1 MSGIEEGPTLEA
13 GTMKQAA
20 MGAGAPTN
28 PTSVGHGTMR
38 LQSDLV
44 LTELLLVILQMYNDG
59 GDGLLTT
66 MMETNIG
73 RTFFTTSPKSNFPPR
88 TNPAVFNHHG
98 PSTDITMATLTTPT
112 TAATFATT
120 TTGQLAPALPIYEGG
135 IDLRRRLPWET
146 SSIGDSTRAD
156 DEFDHS
162 PLVSHP
168 NWEIDED

>member
-1 MSGIEEGPTLEA
+1 
-13 GTMKQAA
+13 
-20 MGAGAPTN
+20 
-28 PTSVGHGTMR
+28 MR
-38 LQSDLV
+38 LQSDV
-44 LTELLLVILQMYNDG
+44 MLTLLQGQVVNDRN
-59 GDGLLTT
+59 DGLLTT

>member
-1 MSGIEEGPTLEA
+1 
-13 GTMKQAA
+13 MKQAA
-20 MGAGAPTN
+20 MGAGMPTE
-28 PTSVGHGTMR
+28 PTTVGYGVIW
-38 LQSDLV
+38 LQSDV
-44 LTELLLVILQMYNDG
+44 MLTLLQGQVVNDG
-59 GDGLLTT
+59 NDGLLNT

-88 TNPAVFNHHG
+88 TNHAIFNHHG

-168 NWEIDED
+168 NWEIDES